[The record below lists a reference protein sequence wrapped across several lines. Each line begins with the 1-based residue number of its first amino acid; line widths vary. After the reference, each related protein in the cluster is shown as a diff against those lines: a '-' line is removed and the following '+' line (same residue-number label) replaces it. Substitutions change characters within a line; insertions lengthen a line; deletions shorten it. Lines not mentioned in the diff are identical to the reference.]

1 MINNLKKFIS
11 CNLLILIPWIALGL
25 VSWMYSIHKHEQSL
39 HSTGTVLGFIISAS
53 FFAVI
58 GLFCL
63 CFILWVIEY
72 ITAFRLKTKFILE
85 NKIYNIFFTIS
96 LFLTVIVLIV
106 FFALILYAFLP
117 SFIH

>member
-25 VSWMYSIHKHEQSL
+25 VSWVYSIHEHEQSI
-39 HSTGTVLGFIISAS
+39 HATGTVLGFIISAS
-53 FFAVI
+53 ILVVI

-63 CFILWVIEY
+63 CFIIWVIEY

-85 NKIYNIFFTIS
+85 NKIYNLFFTLSFLGAIVVFVS
-96 LFLTVIVLIV
+96 LII
-106 FFALILYAFLP
+106 LILFAFLP